1 MASSFRGRA
10 MRGDDSGDSSAAS
23 QPGHPARLTL
33 LGHDLRAA
41 VSDIIGGLRLIDQ
54 DELDG
59 ATRLQLERVRASG
72 EILARLLEEG
82 LSIMLG
88 DDDFAAIH
96 PTNLQ
101 MERFLYDIEM
111 RWSGRASEK
120 GLTFKL
126 SRGNGVPEVL
136 TLDRIALE
144 RILSNILSNAIKYT
158 DAGIVALD
166 VGMSPSGSL
175 CMSVTDQGP
184 GFSAEALTRL
194 FEYEGRPDGNA
205 KPGHGLGMHISKHM
219 SGRLGGTITVENL
232 PRQGARVML
241 DLPPDAWTIASTA
254 EVVELPDLSRTK
266 ILVAEDSPTNQAVI
280 GHMLAKMGAQ
290 FEVADDGV
298 EALHWLE
305 REDFDLALI
314 DIEMPRLNGIDVIR
328 SLRANGRARQRM
340 PIIAITAYVLRA
352 NREAI
357 YTAGADAILAKPLAG
372 IESFGVAIANVLNRL
387 DHSYSTGE
395 ALAADTSVEFDR
407 ACFDR
412 LIEIAGP
419 EASQELLN
427 RLGTDLRNCERNLFA
442 GLADG
447 DLAAI
452 RAETHVLIAL
462 AGAVGGKRLQ
472 ALSQAL
478 NSIAHRRDKGALGGV
493 GMETLAQ
500 LDQLIHFVAQERS
513 RRGDTA

>member
-1 MASSFRGRA
+1 
-10 MRGDDSGDSSAAS
+10 MRGDDSGDNPAPSQAA
-23 QPGHPARLTL
+23 HPARLTL

-54 DELDG
+54 SGLDN
-59 ATRLQLERVRASG
+59 ATRLQMERVRTSG

-82 LSIMLG
+82 LSMMLG
-88 DDDFAAIH
+88 QDGLAVTH
-96 PTNLQ
+96 PANLQ
-101 MERFLYDIEM
+101 MERFLYDVEM

-120 GLTFKL
+120 GLQFHL
-126 SRGNGVPEVL
+126 SRGADVPEVL

-158 DAGIVALD
+158 DAGAVTLD
-166 VGMSPSGSL
+166 IGMSESGSL
-175 CMSVTDQGP
+175 RLSVTDQGP

-205 KPGHGLGMHISKHM
+205 KPGQGLGMHISKDM
-219 SGRLGGTITVENL
+219 SGRLGGTISVENL
-232 PRQGARVML
+232 PEKGARVTL
-241 DLPPDAWTIASTA
+241 DLPQSAWAIASA
-254 EVVELPDLSRTK
+254 ADVVELPDLSRTK
-266 ILVAEDSPTNQAVI
+266 VLVAEDSPTNQAII
-280 GHMLAKMGAQ
+280 GQMLAKMGAQ
-290 FEVADDGV
+290 FETADDGV

-328 SLRANGRARQRM
+328 TLRANGRIHRKM

-357 YTAGADAILAKPLAG
+357 YAAGADAILAKPLAG
-372 IESFGVAIANVLNRL
+372 IENFGIAIANVLKRQ
-387 DHSYSTGE
+387 TGTPLSRE
-395 ALAADTSVEFDR
+395 PLADDAAVELDR

-412 LIEIAGP
+412 LIETAGP
-419 EASQELLN
+419 EASRELLH
-427 RLGTDLRNCERNLFA
+427 RLGIDLRNCERNLFA
-442 GLADG
+442 GLAEG
-447 DLAAI
+447 NLTAI

-462 AGAVGGKRLQ
+462 AGAVGARRLQ

-478 NSIAHRRDKGALGGV
+478 NGIAHRGDKTALAGV
-493 GMETLAQ
+493 GMETLAR
-500 LDQLIHFVAQERS
+500 LDRLIHFVAEERS